1 MKPQNR
7 KAYGSIGHLLGSRL
21 GEHDKYVS
29 EGEHRIFTEKLKDKS
44 DTIIVLEKMD
54 GSCCAVCRTEDG
66 VVAITR
72 KGHDA
77 RTSPYQQHHMFADW
91 VDEHRDFFVASL
103 PIGWRVVGEWMAQ
116 AHGTIYSNLS
126 SPFYVFDLFN
136 DANER
141 QPFCVVKQWQKNA
154 DHVAARV
161 FHIAYGPISIE
172 DVWDELMSFHPE
184 AEGLIYRRENG
195 DRVLGLAKWVR
206 PDYVAG
212 KYLPGISGVETETWN
227 RIRGYDKQPAT
238 SR

>member
-7 KAYGSIGHLLGSRL
+7 KAYGSIGHLLGSRI

-91 VDEHRDFFVASL
+91 VDEHRDFFMASL
-103 PIGWRVVGEWMAQ
+103 PVGWRVVGEWMAQ
-116 AHGTIYSNLS
+116 AHGTIYSDLS
-126 SPFYVFDLFN
+126 GPFYVFDLFN
-136 DANER
+136 DLNER
-141 QPFCVVKQWQKNA
+141 QPYGLLQGWTLQTDDIPFCMVI
-154 DHVAARV
+154 ARAP
-161 FHIAYGPISIE
+161 FSP
-172 DVWDELMSFHPE
+172 DLMWPYVTNIRPE

-195 DRVLGLAKWVR
+195 DKVLGLAKWVR

-227 RIRGYDKQPAT
+227 RIRGYDKQPAAN
-238 SR
+238 